1 MNRINASRF
10 NKSVRAIYNMSDR
23 VVSAYSIV
31 CTSDTTQTRM
41 ARETLQFYRSICE
54 VIFKIQLIEGEKIK
68 VKFCENQ
75 SGYTDSF
82 TLMISFVFPS

>member
-1 MNRINASRF
+1 MACGGFLTTSLLSKLGMNRINASRF

-41 ARETLQFYRSICE
+41 ACETLEFYRSICE
-54 VIFKIQLIEGEKIK
+54 VIFKIQL
-68 VKFCENQ
+68 
-75 SGYTDSF
+75 
-82 TLMISFVFPS
+82 M